1 MRKAVVLVSA
11 SVGLAALALP
21 AGWAAAD
28 HVQVVTPPSV
38 VYAPPAVTHAPGSP
52 GSVTVVS
59 APSSVTQVPASVT
72 VVPAPSTVVIP
83 VPGTVVAVPVQQILQ
98 AEQIR
103 GHHVRANT
111 IYANRI
117 EADQVKGMIHHISG
131 VTVNAP
137 KGEIVGPDVAASVIY
152 ADAIAANSIVA
163 DNVYVR
169 ELEMS
174 PSRFVIG
181 PLPGQLVRRQ
191 AP

>member
-1 MRKAVVLVSA
+1 MRKIVVLVSA
-11 SVGLAALALP
+11 SLGLAALALP
-21 AGWAAAD
+21 AGWAAAN
-28 HVQVVTPPSV
+28 HVQIVTLPAVVYTPPSV
-38 VYAPPAVTHAPGSP
+38 TQAP
-52 GSVTVVS
+52 GSVTVVP
-59 APSSVTQVPASVT
+59 APTSVTQVPGSVT

-83 VPGTVVAVPVQQILQ
+83 APGPVVVATVQQTLH

-103 GHHVRANT
+103 AHQVRANT

-117 EADQVKGMIHHISG
+117 EADQLKGVIHHTAS
-131 VTVNAP
+131 VTVDAP
-137 KGEIVGPDVAASVIY
+137 KGELVGPDVAASVIY

-169 ELEMS
+169 DLEMS

-181 PLPGQLVRRQ
+181 PLPGQVVRRQ